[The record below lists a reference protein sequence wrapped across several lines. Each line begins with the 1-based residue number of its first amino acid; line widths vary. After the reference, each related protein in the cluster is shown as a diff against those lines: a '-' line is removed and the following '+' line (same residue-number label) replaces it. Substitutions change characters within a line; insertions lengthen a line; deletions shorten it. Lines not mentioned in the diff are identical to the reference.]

1 MADAPPPRRHWWRDD
16 ADALA
21 WLRAARPTL
30 TVATRTID
38 GVDLV
43 YVTEPKN
50 QFFPGVGADKL
61 WPAAERTCRYLR
73 EFHADA
79 GRVLDFGC
87 GVGVVGMFAAKA
99 LGARVLLTDLPWLLP
114 LTEESLHR
122 NFEATDAR
130 RPELAALRW
139 GCLADVAALGETLD
153 LVVGS
158 DVAYFKEDLPK
169 LLDTL
174 AAIGAAHNVIAVQH
188 RDGYDKHL
196 VEAVRARRGWAI
208 EAADGFCC
216 SRVSLFKISPPPR
229 SVVLVRA
236 EGRSEWRWATS

>member
-1 MADAPPPRRHWWRDD
+1 MAFDAHARTVWD
-16 ADALA
+16 ATLA
-21 WLRAARPTL
+21 RKL
-30 TVATRTID
+30 TVCAACGRSAQCDRAPSD
-38 GVDLV
+38 G
-43 YVTEPKN
+43 PH
-50 QFFPGVGADKL
+50 FCACCWADKL

-99 LGARVLLTDLPWLLP
+99 LSARVLLTDLPWLLP
-114 LTEESLHR
+114 LTEESLDR
-122 NFEATDAR
+122 NFEATDPR

-139 GCLADVAALGETLD
+139 GCLADVDALGETPD

-174 AAIGAAHNVIAVQH
+174 AALGAAHNVIAVQH

-236 EGRSEWRWATS
+236 EGRSEWRWAT